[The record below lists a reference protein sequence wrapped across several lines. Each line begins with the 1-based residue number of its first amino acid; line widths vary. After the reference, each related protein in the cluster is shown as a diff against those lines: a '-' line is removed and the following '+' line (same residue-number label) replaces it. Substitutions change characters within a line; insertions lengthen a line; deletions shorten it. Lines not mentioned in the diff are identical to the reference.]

1 VFTKGFFQ
9 MRHLSCHARY
19 PRRPWG
25 AVRSYRGGMLRE
37 PATPCLIALAAVV
50 LLVIVTSS
58 DGIDL
63 QLAASPWRSAARRTA
78 RRTSGP

>member
-1 VFTKGFFQ
+1 
-9 MRHLSCHARY
+9 
-19 PRRPWG
+19 
-25 AVRSYRGGMLRE
+25 MLRE